1 MVFQVKL
8 EKLVCFLKVKSR
20 NSGQTKSRW
29 LCLCDETVESEKEA

>member
-8 EKLVCFLKVKSR
+8 EKLVCFLKIKSR
-20 NSGQTKSRW
+20 NSGKTKSKW